1 MVNDPV
7 NKESNPIN
15 ESGDTIPSS
24 DNKVN
29 TSSNQNPYDKQ
40 TNIECNTSQ
49 SASIVYEDYESVLS
63 QQADGSV
70 NINDKSGDG
79 LYEELS

>member
-1 MVNDPV
+1 M

-15 ESGDTIPSS
+15 ESGDIISSS

-29 TSSNQNPYDKQ
+29 MSSNQDPYDKQ
-40 TNIECNTSQ
+40 TNIECNTSH
-49 SASIVYEDYESVLS
+49 SASNVNDNYESVPS